1 MVVSRFAGEN
11 VQVLGKF
18 NATSESQALKM
29 FLSGFPLIQRL
40 KIKSHIQQARLQFFY
55 FVIFLFSAGIFY
67 IASIR
72 VAFATAIVVFI
83 GVIFSLLIYLLYFLI
98 NIIRYPPTFL
108 EKFKDYPAL
117 SLGYDNFF
125 SLDNLDL

>member
-1 MVVSRFAGEN
+1 MFRF
-11 VQVLGKF
+11 
-18 NATSESQALKM
+18 
-29 FLSGFPLIQRL
+29 LIQRL

-83 GVIFSLLIYLLYFLI
+83 DGTVDGEGDD
-98 NIIRYPPTFL
+98 R
-108 EKFKDYPAL
+108 
-117 SLGYDNFF
+117 LGRGGAAPF
-125 SLDNLDL
+125 